1 LSLSKAKF
9 CFYGGQCPLA
19 HLFYGLHLLKIKQA
33 MATKTIVIDGPIGQY
48 SFSKQ
53 FMRNELSGQSKNP
66 ILIKISSLGG
76 SVDDALNIYDQF
88 IEHGNVTA
96 ELSAFVASSAT
107 LISLGAKTVRMN
119 ENSFYLI
126 HKAMNW
132 VDEWGSMNEDEI
144 DALIAKLEIQKQ
156 QLAKVTL
163 QLAKMY
169 VKKTGKTL
177 DEITGLMKQQT
188 WLTAEE
194 AKNWGFVDEVFVPEL
209 AVNYFENLQM
219 VAMISSS
226 GYPDPPRKMVFKA
239 TVAEREAVEAAP
251 MDEESFFDRI
261 WNRFSSKQK
270 EENVPNIK
278 KTEMKTQFLNVN
290 KVLKVEN
297 LESTEEGVFLNETQ
311 LESFEN
317 RLALDQQ
324 IVAERDA
331 AIAERDTARTDL
343 SNAFNTFDAIDPA
356 IANAETPEAKALA
369 IRALLSKKPATQ
381 PAGNQDKSDPVS
393 DGVEW
398 DVINNL
404 PHNKQVDQNS

>member
-1 LSLSKAKF
+1 
-9 CFYGGQCPLA
+9 
-19 HLFYGLHLLKIKQA
+19 
-33 MATKTIVIDGPIGQY
+33 
-48 SFSKQ
+48 
-53 FMRNELSGQSKNP
+53 MRNELAGQSKNS

-76 SVDDALNIYDQF
+76 AVDDALNIYDQF

-144 DALIAKLEIQKQ
+144 DALIAKLETQKQ

-177 DEITGLMKQQT
+177 DEIINLMKQQT

-194 AKNWGFVDEVFVPEL
+194 AKSWGFVDEVFVPEV
-209 AVNYFENLQM
+209 AINYLENLQI

-226 GYPDPPRKMVFKA
+226 GYPDPPRKPSKKTPVPEL
-239 TVAEREAVEAAP
+239 VEGVEAV
-251 MDEESFFDRI
+251 DEESLFNRI
-261 WNRFSSKQK
+261 WNRITNKQK
-270 EENVPNIK
+270 EVTPKNK
-278 KTEMKTQFLNVN
+278 AEMKTQFLNVN
-290 KVLKVEN
+290 KVLTVEN
-297 LESTEEGVFLNETQ
+297 LESTADGVFLNETQ
-311 LESFEN
+311 LSEIEN

-324 IVAERDA
+324 IIAERDTANAARDA
-331 AIAERDTARTDL
+331 AIAERDTA
-343 SNAFNTFDAIDPA
+343 NTNLVNAID
-356 IANAETPEAKALA
+356 
-369 IRALLSKKPATQ
+369 R
-381 PAGNQDKSDPVS
+381 KSV
-393 DGVEW
+393 V
-398 DVINNL
+398 
-404 PHNKQVDQNS
+404 

>member
-1 LSLSKAKF
+1 
-9 CFYGGQCPLA
+9 
-19 HLFYGLHLLKIKQA
+19 

-66 ILIKISSLGG
+66 VLIKISSLGG

-144 DALIAKLEIQKQ
+144 DALIAKLETQKQ

-177 DEITGLMKQQT
+177 DEITSLMKQQT
-188 WLTAEE
+188 WLTADE
-194 AKNWGFVDEVFVPEL
+194 AKNWGFVDEVFVPEV
-209 AVNYFENLQM
+209 AVNYLENLQM
-219 VAMISSS
+219 VAMINSS
-226 GYPDPPRKMVFKA
+226 GYPDPPRKQLLKA
-239 TVAEREAVEAAP
+239 PVPELVEGVEAEAAP
-251 MDEESFFDRI
+251 MDEESIIDRI
-261 WNRFSSKQK
+261 WNRITNKQK
-270 EENVPNIK
+270 EVIHQNK
-278 KTEMKTQFLNVN
+278 AEMKTQFFNVN
-290 KVLKVEN
+290 QVLTVES
-297 LESTEEGVFLNETQ
+297 LESSADGVFLNETQ
-311 LESFEN
+311 LEAIEN

-324 IVAERDA
+324 IIEERDTA
-331 AIAERDTARTDL
+331 NSARDVAIAERDTAHTNL
-343 SNAFNTFDAIDPA
+343 LNAMDPFNAIDTT
-356 IANAETPEAKALA
+356 IASAETPEAKVLA

-381 PAGNQDKSDPVS
+381 PAGNMSKSDPVS
-393 DGVEW
+393 DGVQW

-404 PHNKQVDQNS
+404 EHNKHVDQNS

>member
-1 LSLSKAKF
+1 
-9 CFYGGQCPLA
+9 
-19 HLFYGLHLLKIKQA
+19 

-66 ILIKISSLGG
+66 VLIKISSLGG

-88 IEHGNVTA
+88 VEHGNVTA

-144 DALIAKLEIQKQ
+144 DELIAKLETQKQ

-177 DEITGLMKQQT
+177 DEITALMKQQT

-194 AKNWGFVDEVFVPEL
+194 AKSWGFVDEVFVPEV
-209 AVNYFENLQM
+209 AVNYLENLQM

-226 GYPDPPRKMVFKA
+226 GYPDPPRKQLLKA
-239 TVAEREAVEAAP
+239 PVPAVGELVEPVEAV
-251 MDEESFFDRI
+251 DEESLFDHI
-261 WNRFSSKQK
+261 WNRITNKQK
-270 EENVPNIK
+270 EVTPKNK
-278 KTEMKTQFLNVN
+278 AEMKTQFLNVN
-290 KVLKVEN
+290 KVLTVDS
-297 LESTEEGVFLNETQ
+297 LESTAEGVFLNETQ
-311 LESFEN
+311 LESIEN
-317 RLALDQQ
+317 RLGLDQQ
-324 IVAERDA
+324 IIEERDTANTARDA
-331 AIAERDTARTDL
+331 AIAERDTANTNL
-343 SNAFNTFDAIDPA
+343 LNAMDPFNAIDTS
-356 IANAETPEAKALA
+356 IASAETPEAKVQA
-369 IRALLSKKPATQ
+369 IRTLLAKKPASQ
-381 PAGNQDKSDPVS
+381 PAGNMGKSDPVS
-393 DGVEW
+393 DGVQW

-404 PHNKQVDQNS
+404 EHNKHVDQNS

>member
-1 LSLSKAKF
+1 
-9 CFYGGQCPLA
+9 
-19 HLFYGLHLLKIKQA
+19 

-66 ILIKISSLGG
+66 VLIKISSLGR

-144 DALIAKLEIQKQ
+144 DALIAKLETQKQ

-194 AKNWGFVDEVFVPEL
+194 AKNWGFVDEVFVPEVV
-209 AVNYFENLQM
+209 VNYLGNLQM

-226 GYPDPPRKMVFKA
+226 GYPDPPRKSVVKVQ
-239 TVAEREAVEAAP
+239 VAAVGEHVEPVEGIEDSVADREAVEATVA
-251 MDEESFFDRI
+251 EHVEALFDRI
-261 WNRFSSKQK
+261 WNRITNKQK
-270 EENVPNIK
+270 EEVKKVIK
-278 KTEMKTQFLNVN
+278 PQNTMLMKTQFLNVN
-290 KVLKVEN
+290 QVLTVEN
-297 LESTEEGVFLNETQ
+297 LESTADGVFLNETQ
-311 LESFEN
+311 LEAIEN
-317 RLALDQQ
+317 RLAMDQQ
-324 IVAERDA
+324 I
-331 AIAERDTARTDL
+331 IAERDTANTARDTAIAERDIANTNLL
-343 SNAFNTFDAIDPA
+343 SAMDPFNAIDA
-356 IANAETPEAKALA
+356 TIASAETPEAKVLA

-381 PAGNQDKSDPVS
+381 PAGNMSKGDPVS

-404 PHNKQVDQNS
+404 EHNKHVDQNS

>member
-1 LSLSKAKF
+1 
-9 CFYGGQCPLA
+9 
-19 HLFYGLHLLKIKQA
+19 

-53 FMRNELSGQSKNP
+53 FMRNELAGQSKN
-66 ILIKISSLGG
+66 LVLVKISSLGG
-76 SVDDALNIYDQF
+76 SVDDALNIFDQF

-144 DALIAKLEIQKQ
+144 DALIAKLETQKQ

-177 DEITGLMKQQT
+177 DEIISLMKQQT

-194 AKNWGFVDEVFVPEL
+194 AKDWGFVDEVFVPEV
-209 AVNYFENLQM
+209 AVNYLENLQM
-219 VAMISSS
+219 VAMINSS
-226 GYPDPPRKMVFKA
+226 GYPDPPRKQLLKA
-239 TVAEREAVEAAP
+239 PVPELVEGVEAEA
-251 MDEESFFDRI
+251 FFDRI

-278 KTEMKTQFLNVN
+278 KSEMKTQFLNVN
-290 KVLKVEN
+290 KVLNVDK
-297 LESTEEGVFLNETQ
+297 LESTGEGVFLNETQ

-331 AIAERDTARTDL
+331 AIAERDSARTDL
-343 SNAFNTFDAIDPA
+343 SNALNPFDAIDPA
-356 IANAETPEAKALA
+356 IANAETPEAKVLA

>member
-1 LSLSKAKF
+1 
-9 CFYGGQCPLA
+9 
-19 HLFYGLHLLKIKQA
+19 

-53 FMRNELSGQSKNP
+53 FIRNELSGQSKNP
-66 ILIKISSLGG
+66 VLIKISSLGG

-144 DALIAKLEIQKQ
+144 DALIAKLETQKQ

-177 DEITGLMKQQT
+177 DEIINLMKQQT

-209 AVNYFENLQM
+209 AVNYLENLQM
-219 VAMISSS
+219 VAMINSSD
-226 GYPDPPRKMVFKA
+226 YPDPPRKMAFKA
-239 TVAEREAVEAAP
+239 PGAPVTELFNGIETTVAEREAVEA
-251 MDEESFFDRI
+251 EESLFNRI
-261 WNRFSSKQK
+261 WNRVTNKQK
-270 EENVPNIK
+270 EVTPKNNP
-278 KTEMKTQFLNVN
+278 EMKTQFLNVN
-290 KVLKVEN
+290 KVLTVDS
-297 LESTEEGVFLNETQ
+297 LESTADGVFLNETQ
-311 LESFEN
+311 LEAIEN
-317 RLALDQQ
+317 RLAQDQQ
-324 IVAERDA
+324 IVEERDTANIARDA
-331 AIAERDTARTDL
+331 AIAERDTANTNL
-343 SNAFNTFDAIDPA
+343 LNAMDPFNAIDA
-356 IANAETPEAKALA
+356 TIASAETPETKVLA

-381 PAGNQDKSDPVS
+381 PAGNRCKSDPVT

-404 PHNKQVDQNS
+404 EHNKHVDRNS

>member
-1 LSLSKAKF
+1 
-9 CFYGGQCPLA
+9 
-19 HLFYGLHLLKIKQA
+19 

-66 ILIKISSLGG
+66 VLIKISSLGG

-144 DALIAKLEIQKQ
+144 DALIAKLETQKQ

-177 DEITGLMKQQT
+177 DEIISLMKKQT

-194 AKNWGFVDEVFVPEL
+194 AKDWGFVDEVFVPEV
-209 AVNYFENLQM
+209 AVNYLENLQM
-219 VAMISSS
+219 VAMINSS
-226 GYPDPPRKMVFKA
+226 GYPDPPRKSVGLTSSP
-239 TVAEREAVEAAP
+239 TVVV
-251 MDEESFFDRI
+251 DEESLFDRI
-261 WNRFSSKQK
+261 WNRITNKQK
-270 EENVPNIK
+270 EVTPIN
-278 KTEMKTQFLNVN
+278 KTEMKNQFLNVN
-290 KVLKVEN
+290 QVLTVES
-297 LESTEEGVFLNETQ
+297 LESTADGVFLNETQ
-311 LESFEN
+311 LEAIEN

-324 IVAERDA
+324 I
-331 AIAERDTARTDL
+331 IAERDTANSARDAAFAERDTANTNL
-343 SNAFNTFDAIDPA
+343 LNAMDPFNAIDA
-356 IANAETPEAKALA
+356 SIASAESPEAKVLA

-381 PAGNQDKSDPVS
+381 PAGNMGKSDPVS
-393 DGVEW
+393 DGVQW

-404 PHNKQVDQNS
+404 PHNKQVDKNS

>member
-1 LSLSKAKF
+1 
-9 CFYGGQCPLA
+9 
-19 HLFYGLHLLKIKQA
+19 
-33 MATKTIVIDGPIGQY
+33 MATKTIVIDGPIGPY

-53 FMRNELSGQSKNP
+53 FLRNELSGQSMNP
-66 ILIKISSLGG
+66 VLIKISSLGG

-96 ELSAFVASSAT
+96 ELSGFVASSAT

-144 DALIAKLEIQKQ
+144 DALIAKLETQKQ

-169 VKKTGKTL
+169 VKKTGKSL
-177 DEITGLMKQQT
+177 DEIISLMKQQT

-194 AKNWGFVDEVFVPEL
+194 AKNWGFVDEVFVPEV
-209 AVNYFENLQM
+209 AVNFLENLQM
-219 VAMISSS
+219 VAMINSS
-226 GYPDPPRKMVFKA
+226 GYPDPPRKMTIKA
-239 TVAEREAVEAAP
+239 PLAEREAVEAEA
-251 MDEESFFDRI
+251 EATVAEHVEALFDRI
-261 WNRFSSKQK
+261 WNRITNKQK
-270 EENVPNIK
+270 EVTPNTKIV
-278 KTEMKTQFLNVN
+278 EMKTQFLNVN
-290 KVLKVEN
+290 QVLTVDS
-297 LESTEEGVFLNETQ
+297 LESTADGVFLNETQ
-311 LESFEN
+311 LEALEN

-324 IVAERDA
+324 IIEERDTANSARDAAVAERDSA
-331 AIAERDTARTDL
+331 NTNL
-343 SNAFNTFDAIDPA
+343 LNAMDPFNAIDA
-356 IANAETPEAKALA
+356 TIASAETPEAKVLA

-381 PAGNQDKSDPVS
+381 PAGNMGKSDPVS

-404 PHNKQVDQNS
+404 EHNKKVDQNS

>member
-1 LSLSKAKF
+1 
-9 CFYGGQCPLA
+9 
-19 HLFYGLHLLKIKQA
+19 

-53 FMRNELSGQSKNP
+53 FIRNELSGQSKNP
-66 ILIKISSLGG
+66 VLIKISSLGG

-144 DALIAKLEIQKQ
+144 DALIAKLETQKQ

-194 AKNWGFVDEVFVPEL
+194 AKNWGFVDEVFVPEV
-209 AVNYFENLQM
+209 AVNYLENLQM
-219 VAMISSS
+219 VAMINSS
-226 GYPDPPRKMVFKA
+226 GYPEPPRKQLLKAPVPAVGELVEPVEAEA
-239 TVAEREAVEAAP
+239 TVAEHVEAL
-251 MDEESFFDRI
+251 FDRI
-261 WNRFSSKQK
+261 WNRITNKQK
-270 EENVPNIK
+270 EVTPIN

-290 KVLKVEN
+290 KVLTVDS
-297 LESTEEGVFLNETQ
+297 LESTAEGVFLNETQ
-311 LESFEN
+311 LEAIEN
-317 RLALDQQ
+317 RLGLDQQ
-324 IVAERDA
+324 IIEELDTANSARDA
-331 AIAERDTARTDL
+331 AIAERDTANTNLLNVMDP
-343 SNAFNTFDAIDPA
+343 FNAIDA
-356 IANAETPEAKALA
+356 TIASAETPEAKVLA
-369 IRALLSKKPATQ
+369 IRALLAKKPATQ
-381 PAGNQDKSDPVS
+381 PAGNMSKGDPVS
-393 DGVEW
+393 DGVQW

-404 PHNKQVDQNS
+404 EHNKKVDQNS

>member
-1 LSLSKAKF
+1 
-9 CFYGGQCPLA
+9 
-19 HLFYGLHLLKIKQA
+19 

-66 ILIKISSLGG
+66 VLIKISSLGG

-88 IEHGNVTA
+88 VEHGNVTA

-132 VDEWGSMNEDEI
+132 VEEWGSMNEDEI
-144 DALIAKLEIQKQ
+144 DTLIAKLETQKQ

-169 VKKTGKTL
+169 VKKTGKSL
-177 DEITGLMKQQT
+177 DEIINLMKQQT

-194 AKNWGFVDEVFVPEL
+194 AKVWGFVDEVFVPEV
-209 AVNYFENLQM
+209 AVNFLENLQM
-219 VAMISSS
+219 VAMINSS
-226 GYPDPPRKMVFKA
+226 GYPDPPRQQQQQQPVGQISDETIF
-239 TVAEREAVEAAP
+239 ERFLNWI
-251 MDEESFFDRI
+251 SQ
-261 WNRFSSKQK
+261 KQ
-270 EENVPNIK
+270 NVTPIN

-290 KVLKVEN
+290 KVLTVDS
-297 LESTEEGVFLNETQ
+297 LESTADGVFLNETQ
-311 LESFEN
+311 LEVLEN

-324 IVAERDA
+324 IIEERDTANSARDA
-331 AIAERDTARTDL
+331 AIAERDSANTNL
-343 SNAFNTFDAIDPA
+343 LNAMDPFNTIDAT
-356 IANAETPEAKALA
+356 IASAETPEGKVLA

-381 PAGNQDKSDPVS
+381 PAGNLSKSDPVS

-404 PHNKQVDQNS
+404 EHNKHVDQNS